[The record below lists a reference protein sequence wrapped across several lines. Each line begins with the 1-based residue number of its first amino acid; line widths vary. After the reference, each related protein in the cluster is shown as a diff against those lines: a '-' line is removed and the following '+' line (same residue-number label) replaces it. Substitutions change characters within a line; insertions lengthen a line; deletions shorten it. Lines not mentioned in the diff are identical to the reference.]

1 MPSPARSHR
10 VRRALALVTTGA
22 AVSALGVVL
31 SPVQASADDGAL
43 PEGRRVLHY
52 TVRPGDTATELAVR
66 FHAWTAELVSHNHL
80 GSSASL
86 VVGQELEI
94 PVVTAAASKD
104 GDDGTSR
111 DRERDTSTRS
121 GGGHDAR
128 PALPAAD
135 PSREAVRAEIVR
147 AAHWYGV
154 DPQLALAVSWQE
166 AGWQM
171 HHVSSAGAVGAM
183 QVLPSTAEWMSM
195 YAGRD
200 LRLRDTRDNIAAGV
214 LLLDV
219 LRTMTG
225 SRAHQIGAY
234 YQGIG
239 AVQTSGLYAETRAY
253 VANVQAIERRLE
265 RGLPPA

>member
-10 VRRALALVTTGA
+10 VRRALALVTAGA

-43 PEGRRVLHY
+43 PDGRRVLHY

-86 VVGQELEI
+86 VVGQQLEI
-94 PVVTAAASKD
+94 PVVTSATGGD
-104 GDDGTSR
+104 GDEGAAR
-111 DRERDTSTRS
+111 DRKRDTSTRS
-121 GGGHDAR
+121 GGDAGR

-225 SRAHQIGAY
+225 SRAHQVGAY

-253 VANVQAIERRLE
+253 VANVQAIKRRLE